1 MSCRPGSGSF
11 VRPKK
16 LNTGVTF
23 LQAVRQRYGA
33 EPAAAIGGGAGDD
46 NVDEE
51 EMFVVGE
58 ASRVT
63 KVYMIGKEKI
73 TEKQRYIR
81 NKVVI

>member
-1 MSCRPGSGSF
+1 M
-11 VRPKK
+11 
-16 LNTGVTF
+16 TF

-46 NVDEE
+46 IDE

-73 TEKQRYIR
+73 TEKQRYIAMALYKGSCGALILSPCR
-81 NKVVI
+81 IKVV